1 MLNLFSL
8 KDPVLL
14 LFAWYSRP
22 RKQSLLPHMPYIPY
36 LFIRYVASQARRFK
50 GTAQQIRS
58 DSGRGEGVDS
68 GGKPHYSYMYCFLSC
83 QLFNAIFSSSRPTG
97 VIQATAYKIQKRSL
111 VSQSVFVAQD
121 APWPDARWQTAD
133 QNPVCAGDTE
143 NRSRQP
149 WFLDQLGAC
158 YDRQFQLL

>member
-22 RKQSLLPHMPYIPY
+22 RKQSLLPHTN
-36 LFIRYVASQARRFK
+36 VASQARRFK

-58 DSGRGEGVDS
+58 DSGRGEGV

>member
-22 RKQSLLPHMPYIPY
+22 RKQSLPHMPYIPY

-68 GGKPHYSYMYCFLSC
+68 GKTPLLIHVLFFVLPAFQRDLLQLSSNRC
-83 QLFNAIFSSSRPTG
+83 HTG
-97 VIQATAYKIQKRSL
+97 NGIQNSKEKL
-111 VSQSVFVAQD
+111 GESVGFRCPGRAL
-121 APWPDARWQTAD
+121 ARRTLA
-133 QNPVCAGDTE
+133 N
-143 NRSRQP
+143 S
-149 WFLDQLGAC
+149 
-158 YDRQFQLL
+158 